1 MISNQILQNTIE
13 GLKGI
18 TRIDFCVMDTDGKS
32 LASTFAEQENYEEE
46 VVPFVESPADSQ
58 EKERMLA
65 LLLEELNRKRTKRG
79 KEPLS
84 GQSCPASLKKHLA
97 DGPGKLCTAMGITRA
112 DNDVDMVESQ
122 SLYVTEGIKIEP
134 ERIQAGK
141 RIGIDYAEEA
151 AEYLWRFYL

>member
-1 MISNQILQNTIE
+1 
-13 GLKGI
+13 
-18 TRIDFCVMDTDGKS
+18 
-32 LASTFAEQENYEEE
+32 
-46 VVPFVESPADSQ
+46 
-58 EKERMLA
+58 MLA
-65 LLLEELNRKRTKRG
+65 LRLEELNRKRTKRG